1 MDMAEMD
8 LSEVHSNDRPHGLWP
23 VQREW
28 EEDDSGIEKEKWR
41 QVENLED
48 ALTQR
53 VQKTDLRLGNADT
66 TTIYYSSM
74 QRALPDISQA
84 HMNSWNTLSGIT
96 EGMKC
101 TRAKYLTGQ
110 LPTAK
115 NLQRYKRK
123 KTALCPCCKKHQD
136 SGHHAIAWCPAIQP
150 LVQEKHNAAVRI
162 ITKAIAQGDVGAH
175 QIVYND
181 GGNAQ
186 KWANM
191 GVQEL
196 HRKVSDIPNELISKE
211 DFQACGSRPDII
223 LFRRKQVQR
232 DGGHNTTSPA
242 EITLVEIKYVRDTDP
257 ARTARSPHEQHKKL
271 YEQLRGRHP
280 NATINRRIILLGVAG
295 AVYNEHTVRQLE
307 QLGVRSQHL
316 NRTVLKL

>member
-1 MDMAEMD
+1 
-8 LSEVHSNDRPHGLWP
+8 
-23 VQREW
+23 
-28 EEDDSGIEKEKWR
+28 
-41 QVENLED
+41 
-48 ALTQR
+48 
-53 VQKTDLRLGNADT
+53 
-66 TTIYYSSM
+66 
-74 QRALPDISQA
+74 
-84 HMNSWNTLSGIT
+84 
-96 EGMKC
+96 
-101 TRAKYLTGQ
+101 
-110 LPTAK
+110 
-115 NLQRYKRK
+115 
-123 KTALCPCCKKHQD
+123 
-136 SGHHAIAWCPAIQP
+136 
-150 LVQEKHNAAVRI
+150 VQEKHNAAVRI

-316 NRTVLKL
+316 NRTVLKLQRSAIQGLHTTWRQRQKLIHQRTTDGAPRADEVAAQRAPPVGGSGPVGPGDYRDEGGGAG